1 MAVSANNLIWLDLEM
16 TGLDPDTCRI
26 IEAACIITDS
36 DLNIVDEMP
45 VIAIHQ
51 SDETLAAMDDWN
63 TRTHT
68 ASGLVE
74 RVRASTIGEVEAEQ
88 RLIDFINL
96 HVPSKAS
103 PLCGNS
109 ISQDRRFLFRH
120 MPRFEAQLHYRNLDV
135 STIKILVQRWAPK
148 LMAGLVKT
156 GSHLA
161 LDDVRESIAEL
172 RYYRQH
178 FLRPETQ
185 E

>member
-1 MAVSANNLIWLDLEM
+1 MAVSANNLVWLDLEM
-16 TGLDPDTCRI
+16 TGLEPDTCRI

-36 DLNIVDEMP
+36 DLNIVAELP
-45 VIAIHQ
+45 AIAIHQ
-51 SDETLAAMDDWN
+51 SEAELAAMDEWN

-68 ASGLVE
+68 ASGLVA
-74 RVRASTIGEVEAEQ
+74 RVRASTVSEAEAEQ
-88 RLIDFINL
+88 QLIDFISL
-96 HVPSKAS
+96 HVPPKTS

-120 MPRFEAQLHYRNLDV
+120 MPKFEAKLHYRNLDV
-135 STIKILVQRWAPK
+135 SSIKILVQRWAPK
-148 LMAGLVKT
+148 LMDGLVKT

-178 FLRPETQ
+178 FLRTEGQ
-185 E
+185 

>member
-1 MAVSANNLIWLDLEM
+1 MPVSENNLVWLDLEM

-26 IEAACIITDS
+26 IEAACIVTDS
-36 DLNIVDEMP
+36 DLNIVAEMP

-51 SDETLAAMDDWN
+51 PEATLAAMDEWN

-74 RVRASTIGEVEAEQ
+74 RVRASTTSEAAAEQ
-88 RLIDFINL
+88 LLIDFIGQ
-96 HVPSKAS
+96 HVPPKTS

-120 MPRFEAQLHYRNLDV
+120 MPKFEACLHYRNLDV
-135 STIKILVQRWAPK
+135 STVKILVQRWAPK

-178 FLRPETQ
+178 FLRPEGQ
-185 E
+185 